1 MKTAAAVMAAMLA
14 GTACAPLASAINPDA
29 LPAASTLGT
38 STAKKED
45 ASMKAAL
52 TEVKK
57 RIDIPEELSE
67 FTYAESKV
75 YSKTGYNFN
84 WNTPADA
91 KESKGINVTI
101 IGNVITEFSRYGF
114 DENGYGE
121 IRLAKLSQ
129 EEIIAKAKEN
139 LKKLNPDIYSECKF
153 ELKNLSLSSRV
164 AVVRVTRNV
173 NGVNVTDNN
182 GLIRINQD
190 TGEMTEMSLTWWD
203 GASFSDPKTAKTEA
217 EIQEAY
223 KSLCT
228 LTPYYRI
235 SDEWNEKEKKYKPV
249 VRIVYEPDFSSEID
263 AYTGKASTIWED
275 MKAAGGEHYYGNN
288 KVTYANPATGIGFDY
303 DDDAVAEAADFEE
316 GVVFSEA
323 EKEKLEQNENLLKT
337 DQVTALLKKDKFV
350 ALTDSYKLRNY
361 SVSSEKDDNGK
372 ESFTMY
378 AEYELEKSKATAK
391 DGYKYVNVRINAETG
406 EVLHLNK
413 YGNQNYSEMP
423 KLDVKKANAIAEEVA
438 KTYAKDIVSQ
448 YKAEKSNTDPV
459 IVWKDSKNNE
469 RFSTD
474 RRFVFSRFVNGIQV
488 SNNEISITVD
498 SNNVVTNYSTS
509 HTENVTFPAADIIST
524 DEAFKKLYEQR
535 NFNKYYNG
543 WITKDGVF
551 KTYLLYDIDGFYLNA
566 KTGKLC
572 NWDGDTVKASDS
584 GDVSYSDIKDIPQR
598 EAILE
603 LQKYGVTLS
612 ADGKKF
618 RPNDAISEADFGNLL
633 AAALSGAYAYEYA
646 IPQVDEVADEA
657 LAKDIAETTRKEAAV
672 MFTNMYDNNGI
683 ADLKGIYR
691 SFYSDVKSSDENA
704 GHIAIAYAKGFFGK
718 TADGQFHGDKVITR
732 AEAMQLVYDY
742 LKLLSK

>member
-1 MKTAAAVMAAMLA
+1 MRTAAAVMAAMLA
-14 GTACAPLASAINPDA
+14 GTACAPLAAAVNPDA
-29 LPAASTLGT
+29 LPAATASGT
-38 STAKKED
+38 SAAKKED

-91 KESKGINVTI
+91 KESKSINVSI

-114 DENGYGE
+114 DENVYGE

-139 LKKLNPDIYSECKF
+139 LKKLNPHIYSECKF
-153 ELKNLSLSSRV
+153 ELKNLSLSSRA

-173 NGVNVTDNN
+173 NGIDVTDNN

-217 EIQEAY
+217 GIQEAY

-228 LTPYYRI
+228 LKPYYRI
-235 SDEWNEKEKKYKPV
+235 SYEWNEKEKKSKPV

-275 MKAAGGEHYYGNN
+275 MKTAGGEHYYGNN

-303 DDDAVAEAADFEE
+303 EEAAEAEADDDAG

-337 DQVTALLKKDKFV
+337 DEVTALLKKDKFV

-372 ESFTMY
+372 ETFTMY

-406 EVLHLNK
+406 EVLYISK

-423 KLDVKKANAIAEEVA
+423 KLDVKKANTVAEEVA

-459 IVWKDSKNNE
+459 IVWTDSKNNE

-488 SNNEISITVD
+488 SNNEISVTVD
-498 SNNVVTNYSTS
+498 SNNVVTNYSTR
-509 HTENVTFPAADIIST
+509 HTENITFPDADIIST

-535 NFNKYYNG
+535 DFNKYYNG

-551 KTYLLYDIDGFYLNA
+551 KTYLLYDIDGFYINA

-572 NWDGDTVKASDS
+572 NWDGDTVKASGS

-633 AAALSGAYAYEYA
+633 AAALNGAYAYYD
-646 IPQVDEVADEA
+646 IPDVEEVADEA
-657 LAKDIAETTRKEAAV
+657 LAKDVAETTRKEAAV
-672 MFTNMYDNNGI
+672 MFTNIYDNNGI
-683 ADLKGIYR
+683 AELKGIYR
-691 SFYSDVKSSDENA
+691 SFYSDVKTDDENA
-704 GHIAIAYAKGFFGK
+704 GHIAIAYGKGFFGK